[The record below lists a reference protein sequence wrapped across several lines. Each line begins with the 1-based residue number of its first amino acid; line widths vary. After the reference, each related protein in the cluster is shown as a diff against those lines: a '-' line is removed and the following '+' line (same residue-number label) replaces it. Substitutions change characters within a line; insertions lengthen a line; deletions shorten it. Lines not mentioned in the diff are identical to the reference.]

1 MLSNKLRSLHTTW
14 TKLVSKLCATPLPSL
29 PLPSSN
35 MYLMFKFSRRIMPR
49 PTKLNWK
56 ISRNPKTGELKP
68 LKKKKKVSKRKL
80 KSFKKK
86 KTQRIGMIK
95 PLRVMPPK
103 LVLSSSFSP
112 SSFLQKTNTKL
123 STLKVLKPTELST
136 LFSRM
141 QLETTNLTRLISLLR
156 LNSTHA
162 FVT

>member
-1 MLSNKLRSLHTTW
+1 
-14 TKLVSKLCATPLPSL
+14 
-29 PLPSSN
+29 
-35 MYLMFKFSRRIMPR
+35 
-49 PTKLNWK
+49 
-56 ISRNPKTGELKP
+56 
-68 LKKKKKVSKRKL
+68 
-80 KSFKKK
+80 
-86 KTQRIGMIK
+86 MIK